1 MIDYELSSITESSVK
16 IKVTGL
22 SSDETYN
29 IRFFVRLADD
39 KDDTTYDDTVEV
51 SGRTYYNKSI
61 SRLDEDT
68 DYIVNVGID
77 TGSGNSWLGATEFTT
92 EEAGSD
98 KPSTFS
104 WTNAKTKGKPF
115 NLTAVEWNNFTL
127 RINEMR
133 EYLGLSDYSFTKAVK
148 GNVFTAG
155 MYNEAR
161 KAIQGMGD
169 DVGSYIPTVSS
180 GQTITAYMM
189 NQIVAELNSAIT
201 NL

>member
-1 MIDYELSSITESSVK
+1 MIDYEITDVAEDSVSL
-16 IKVTGL
+16 KVSGL
-22 SSDETYN
+22 SSDTTYN

-39 KDDTTYDDTVEV
+39 TSDTTYDNTFEV
-51 SGRTYYNKSI
+51 SGRTYYNKTI

-77 TGSGNSWLGATEFTT
+77 TGDGNHWLGGTNFTT
-92 EEAGSD
+92 EVADER
-98 KPSTFS
+98 PSTFS
-104 WTNAKTKGKPF
+104 WTTAKTQGGAF
-115 NLTAVEWNNFTL
+115 NLTATEWNSFTAK
-127 RINEMR
+127 INEMR
-133 EYLGLSDYSFTKAVK
+133 EYLGLSRYSFTKAVK
-148 GNVFTAG
+148 GETFTAD

-169 DVGSYIPTVSS
+169 EVGTYIPTVSS
-180 GQTITAYMM
+180 GDSITAYII